1 MAKEK
6 RGLPFWRY
14 EERIPT
20 DDFEEIIYEK
30 DGPIG
35 RLILNTPEKRNPLSY
50 DRIIELSMGLQAME
64 MDDDI
69 RVIIIKGAGPAFCS
83 GYDLTPGTA
92 RDNNPNPDDPRA
104 SLGYAN
110 VGDSGVTKFQVWH
123 ERADGGFAGRYG
135 QRVPPGGDLGAVG
148 AVQAG

>member
-1 MAKEK
+1 MPKK
-6 RGLPFWRY
+6 KQGMPFFRY

-50 DRIIELSMGLQAME
+50 RRIVELSMALQEME

-92 RDNNPNPDDPRA
+92 RA
-104 SLGYAN
+104 CS
-110 VGDSGVTKFQVWH
+110 
-123 ERADGGFAGRYG
+123 
-135 QRVPPGGDLGAVG
+135 
-148 AVQAG
+148 